1 MENLTS
7 HTHRIS
13 NNGNVFTDVTLAY
26 DDDTR
31 FNAHNLISVSVMVIS
46 VGSGQ
51 YYLHSQEQLSERV
64 FSSVSTGQLI
74 LIQDLKLAVGA
85 NLYSSEH
92 SQLQKNYVL
101 LA

>member
-1 MENLTS
+1 MENFTS

-13 NNGNVFTDVTLAY
+13 NKGNVFTDVTLAY

-64 FSSVSTGQLI
+64 FSSVSTGI
-74 LIQDLKLAVGA
+74 RSIDL
-85 NLYSSEH
+85 NLRKDDEFCGLWLDYACGVHLSPS
-92 SQLQKNYVL
+92 
-101 LA
+101 